1 MQREASVPAARVQAA
16 ARLASF
22 DHRRIAL
29 DGHRAAAV
37 AVALCT
43 DARGEACFL
52 LTRRARK
59 LRTHSGQW
67 ALPGGRIDAGESA
80 AQAALREFHE
90 ELGLELEPDAVL
102 GLLDDY
108 ATRSGFVMTPVVVW
122 AGEQPVL
129 EPNPDEVAKAY
140 VVPLVDLD
148 RPDAPR
154 FVTIPESDRPVV
166 QMPLLGAL
174 IHAPTAAILF
184 QLREVVV
191 HGRPTRVA
199 HLEQPVFA
207 WK

>member
-1 MQREASVPAARVQAA
+1 MQQEASFQAARVQAT

-22 DHRRIAL
+22 DRRRIVL

-43 DARGEACFL
+43 DASGDPCFL

-80 AQAALREFHE
+80 AHAARRELHE
-90 ELGLELEPDAVL
+90 ELGLALGDDAVL

-129 EPNPDEVAKAY
+129 APNPDEVAKAY
-140 VVPLVDLD
+140 VVPLAELD

-166 QMPLLGAL
+166 QMPLLGNL
-174 IHAPTAAILF
+174 IHAPTAAILL

-191 HGRPTRVA
+191 HGRSTRVA
-199 HLEQPVFA
+199 HYEQPVFA